1 MDIALDDRNAYN
13 LAVLDAYHGAYVD
26 HVIEPNHVRAVYDAA
41 ARILDI
47 HPDHTDDDDHAVWQL
62 RAAYIDAFAAY
73 LHATGPYWAGNSDYT
88 PVTDAANALVAATAG
103 DTVT

>member
-62 RAAYIDAFAAY
+62 RAAYIDA
-73 LHATGPYWAGNSDYT
+73 HATYWAGNSDYT
-88 PVTDAANALVAATAG
+88 PVTDAANALVAATTG

>member
-73 LHATGPYWAGNSDYT
+73 LHATGP
-88 PVTDAANALVAATAG
+88 TDGTDLVAARDALVAATTG
-103 DTVT
+103 HKVT

>member
-1 MDIALDDRNAYN
+1 MPDHDDLYAACLNYVGATDHDDDPN
-13 LAVLDAYHGAYVD
+13 DA
-26 HVIEPNHVRAVYDAA
+26 HVRAVYDAA

-73 LHATGPYWAGNSDYT
+73 LHATGP
-88 PVTDAANALVAATAG
+88 TDGTDLVAARDALVAATTG
-103 DTVT
+103 HKVTR